1 MMNNPEIDNRQ
12 SPIITVRNLEKTF
25 RGNGEPLTI
34 LHNLDMDVYAGQKVV
49 IEGSSGSGKS
59 TLLNVIGGLETAT
72 GGSVTVGPWNITSLT
87 EDQLTRYRSSYLGL
101 VFQFHHLLKDF
112 TALENVFMPAYMA
125 GMKKKEAMEHARQ
138 LLADVGLEHRLNHL
152 PSELSGG
159 ERQRAAVARA
169 LINNPE
175 LILADEPTGNLDPAN
190 ATVIAR
196 LLFDMVEKY
205 AKTLV
210 LVTHDPGVAAQ
221 GDIRYHIQEGSLQRI

>member
-1 MMNNPEIDNRQ
+1 MMNNETN
-12 SPIITVRNLEKTF
+12 PIITVRGLEKTF
-25 RGNGEPLTI
+25 TGNGEPLTI
-34 LHNLDMDVYAGQKVV
+34 LHDLDMDVLPGQKVV

-59 TLLNVIGGLETAT
+59 TLLNVIGGLESATAGT
-72 GGSVTVGPWNITSLT
+72 IMVGPWNITGLN
-87 EDQLTRYRSSYLGL
+87 EDQLTRYRSEYLGL

-112 TALENVFMPAYMA
+112 SALENVFLPAYMA
-125 GMKKKEAMEHARQ
+125 GMKKKDAMEKARQ
-138 LLADVGLEHRLNHL
+138 LLVDVGLEHRLHHL

-169 LINNPE
+169 LVNDPQ

-205 AKTLV
+205 HKTLV
-210 LVTHDPGVAAQ
+210 LVTHDPGVAQQ
-221 GDIRYHIQEGSLQRI
+221 GDIRYHISEGRLCSL